1 MRVHAKAGENFEVL
15 GPDGKPD
22 GRDVLKEVDELRKT
36 MSLEKEHQ
44 LVENIVIKTQGFVS
58 GNFHDGD
65 KHPIELL
72 AQWIFSVGWV

>member
-15 GPDGKPD
+15 GPDGKPN

-44 LVENIVIKTQGFVS
+44 LVENIVIKT
-58 GNFHDGD
+58 
-65 KHPIELL
+65 
-72 AQWIFSVGWV
+72 AQWIFSVVRI